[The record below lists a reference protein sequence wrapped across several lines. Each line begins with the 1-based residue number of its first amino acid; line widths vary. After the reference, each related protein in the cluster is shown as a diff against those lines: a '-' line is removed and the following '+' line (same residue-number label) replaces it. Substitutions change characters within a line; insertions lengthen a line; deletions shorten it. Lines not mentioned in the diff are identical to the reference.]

1 VTVSLSGDAGDEL
14 FAGYE
19 RYVRGAQVAR
29 VPAGLRMAAGAVLR
43 GMPASTLEA
52 GASAVGRVLP
62 RRLRLVRAGEKLAK
76 LAPVLGEGDA
86 HRMYEGLVTHW
97 RGESPPV
104 IASADAA
111 SPGFLGAHVDPSLPF
126 EQWMMLVDQHG
137 YLPDDILVK
146 LDRAAMAVSLETRVP
161 LLDHTLVEHAWRVP
175 LSLKLRDGRGKHLL
189 RSLLTELVPAA
200 LIERPKRGFAV
211 PLAAW
216 LRGPL
221 RAWGDDLL
229 DEASLRRQGLFD
241 AGRIRK
247 RWREHLDGS
256 RNAHDELWPILC
268 FQAWRAAYG

>member
-1 VTVSLSGDAGDEL
+1 
-14 FAGYE
+14 
-19 RYVRGAQVAR
+19 
-29 VPAGLRMAAGAVLR
+29 
-43 GMPASTLEA
+43 
-52 GASAVGRVLP
+52 
-62 RRLRLVRAGEKLAK
+62 
-76 LAPVLGEGDA
+76 
-86 HRMYEGLVTHW
+86 MYEGLVTHW

-111 SPGFLGAHVDPSLPF
+111 SPGFLGAQVDASLPF
-126 EQWMMLVDQHG
+126 EHWMMLVDQHG

-189 RSLLTELVPAA
+189 RSLLTDLVPAA

-221 RAWGDDLL
+221 RAWAEDLL
-229 DEASLRRQGLFD
+229 DEAALRRQGLFD
-241 AGRIRK
+241 AGRIRA